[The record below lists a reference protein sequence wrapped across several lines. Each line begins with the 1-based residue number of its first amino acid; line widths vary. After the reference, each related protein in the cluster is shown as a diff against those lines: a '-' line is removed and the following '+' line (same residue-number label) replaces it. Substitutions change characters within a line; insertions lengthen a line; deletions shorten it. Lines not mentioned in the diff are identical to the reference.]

1 MYLDYVT
8 ANTNKT
14 DFDRDSTE
22 WTEIQEEMFKI
33 LKPHIDDLLGR
44 EIKEPTDEEKQR
56 VKDAK
61 ELVTEMM
68 KMRKINLNGNFLEGE
83 SVGQKQ
89 PERTGKTT
97 RALLS
102 VNKNREHFPKT
113 PPPKDAV
120 GKRKCLNEFMDWN
133 IRDMDESV
141 RSIIEEK
148 EKSKL
153 LVINNLF
160 PGFKKTGGNNLYLIE
175 TAAIQLALPEKDEKQ
190 VIHILKFDKYLP
202 VV

>member
-1 MYLDYVT
+1 
-8 ANTNKT
+8 
-14 DFDRDSTE
+14 
-22 WTEIQEEMFKI
+22 
-33 LKPHIDDLLGR
+33 
-44 EIKEPTDEEKQR
+44 
-56 VKDAK
+56 
-61 ELVTEMM
+61 
-68 KMRKINLNGNFLEGE
+68 
-83 SVGQKQ
+83 
-89 PERTGKTT
+89 
-97 RALLS
+97 
-102 VNKNREHFPKT
+102 
-113 PPPKDAV
+113 
-120 GKRKCLNEFMDWN
+120 MDWN

-190 VIHILKFDKYLP
+190 VIHILKFDKHLP

>member
-1 MYLDYVT
+1 VYLDYVT

-120 GKRKCLNEFMDWN
+120 VKG
-133 IRDMDESV
+133 S
-141 RSIIEEK
+141 
-148 EKSKL
+148 
-153 LVINNLF
+153 
-160 PGFKKTGGNNLYLIE
+160 
-175 TAAIQLALPEKDEKQ
+175 A
-190 VIHILKFDKYLP
+190 
-202 VV
+202 